1 MPIHYALHPNKLTG
15 NPNDYMAII
24 NFTGSIDE
32 EALIEQMMRQGSTIT
47 RADTKAVLDN
57 YHTAIIYY
65 VLDGFKVTTQTANY
79 GASIKGIFIGP
90 HDTFSSDRHHLEPQV
105 SAGAELRREVHRNGR
120 AAKQEGGI
128 NEPHLG
134 VYIDVN
140 SGSRD
145 SLITPGG
152 LGRITGYRLKF
163 DPNDPEQGIFF
174 ITDGTRTRVEVVGK
188 NKPGE
193 LMFLVPA
200 SLDPGSYT
208 LLVKAAFKGKLRQGK
223 LLASLSV
230 R

>member
-15 NPNDYMAII
+15 NPGDFMAII

-57 YHTAIIYY
+57 YHTAIIYF
-65 VLDGFKVTTQTANY
+65 VLEGFKVTTKTANY
-79 GASIKGIFIGP
+79 GASIKGIFTGP
-90 HDTFSSDRHHLEPQV
+90 HDTFSSDRHRLEPQV
-105 SAGAELRREVHRNGR
+105 SAGAELRRETYRNGR
-120 AAKQEGGI
+120 AARLEGGS
-128 NEPHLG
+128 NTPHL
-134 VYIDVN
+134 VAYFDVN
-140 SGSRD
+140 SGSYD

-152 LGRITGYRLKF
+152 LGRLTGYRLKF
-163 DPNDPEQGIFF
+163 DPTDPEQGIFF
-174 ITDGTRTRVEVVGK
+174 TNGSISTRVEVVGK
-188 NKPGE
+188 NKPRE

-208 LLVKAAFKGKLRQGK
+208 LLVQAAVNGKLRQGE

-230 R
+230 L